1 MNNFP
6 FFRFPYNN
14 YYKYYNYRNN
24 LNRNISHSNYSI
36 ERNSTTCSPFE
47 DNKNLEN
54 HIEYDNE
61 SINKTTK
68 IFNYRND
75 DYKKI
80 NTDTNAYENSNYPRN
95 NFKNFNLQTNSIKKN
110 TFQKTNY
117 RNYIS
122 QNTNCKNNT
131 DCKND
136 NNRLIKNKSSK
147 FYLGPIVF
155 DSSSFSDSEKPIL
168 ELLGLKLYLDD
179 ILIISLLYFLYEE
192 DVKDE
197 TLFISLILLLLS

>member
-14 YYKYYNYRNN
+14 YYRYYNYRNN
-24 LNRNISHSNYSI
+24 FSRNINHLNHDE
-36 ERNSTTCSPFE
+36 ERNSTTCPLSG
-47 DNKNLEN
+47 DNRNTEN
-54 HIEYDNE
+54 YIEQN
-61 SINKTTK
+61 
-68 IFNYRND
+68 
-75 DYKKI
+75 
-80 NTDTNAYENSNYPRN
+80 N
-95 NFKNFNLQTNSIKKN
+95 NFINNSSKITNS
-110 TFQKTNY
+110 
-117 RNYIS
+117 
-122 QNTNCKNNT
+122 KNN
-131 DCKND
+131 
-136 NNRLIKNKSSK
+136 NNKLIKDKSSK
-147 FYLGPIVF
+147 FHLGPIVF